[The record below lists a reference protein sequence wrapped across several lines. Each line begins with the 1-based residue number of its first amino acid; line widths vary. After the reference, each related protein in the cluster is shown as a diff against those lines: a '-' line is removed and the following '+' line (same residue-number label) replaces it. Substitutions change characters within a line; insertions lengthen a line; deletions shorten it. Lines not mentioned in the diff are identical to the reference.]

1 MQLHGSICALVTPFD
16 ACEQLDLHALD
27 RLLDWH
33 LASGTHG
40 LVLAGSTGEAAL
52 LDDDEYRLLIAHSVL
67 RMAGRMPIIAGIGS
81 PSTRKTLDYARI
93 AAEAGADAVLAV
105 TPYYVR
111 PTQHGLI
118 AHYLHLAVESVL
130 PIILYNV
137 PGRTGCDL
145 LPNTV
150 AALAAHPNIIGIKEA
165 SAEPERMAALL
176 MLQSANFAV
185 LSGDDPTA
193 LHAMNAGAKGT
204 ISVAAN
210 VAPRAFALM
219 CESAL
224 SAHPATHMAA
234 VELNTKLRGLYAVLG
249 LESNPIPAKWAL
261 HRLGHIDAIHRLPLT
276 PLSAQHHDAID
287 ECLAAL
293 ASIDA
298 APAS

>member
-16 ACEQLDLHALD
+16 AREQLDFPALD

-52 LDDDEYRLLIAHSVL
+52 LDDDEYRMLIAHAAA
-67 RMAGRMPIIAGIGS
+67 RIAGRMPVIAGIGS
-81 PSTRKTLDYARI
+81 PCTKKSLAYALI
-93 AAEAGADAVLAV
+93 AANAGADAVLAV

-111 PTQHGLI
+111 PPQRGLI
-118 AHYLHLAVESVL
+118 AHYLHLAAESAL

-145 LPNTV
+145 LPETV
-150 AALAAHPNIIGIKEA
+150 AALAAHPRIIGVKEA
-165 SAEPERMAALL
+165 RPEPERMAALL
-176 MLQSANFAV
+176 LLQSPEFAV

-193 LHAMNAGAKGT
+193 RHAMSAGAKGT

-210 VAPRAFALM
+210 VAPRAFAQL
-219 CESAL
+219 CERAL
-224 SAHPATHMAA
+224 SARPASRMSAA
-234 VELNTKLRGLYAVLG
+234 ELDANLRRLYDVLA

-261 HRLGHIDAIHRLPLT
+261 HRLGYLDAIHRLPLT

-287 ECLAAL
+287 QCLAAL
-293 ASIDA
+293 ASLDA
-298 APAS
+298 ALAG

>member
-16 ACEQLDLHALD
+16 AREQLDFLALD

-52 LDDDEYRLLIAHSVL
+52 LDDDEYRVLIAHAVQRVS
-67 RMAGRMPIIAGIGS
+67 GRIPVIAGIGS
-81 PSTRKTLDYARI
+81 PSTRKSVAYARI

-118 AHYLHLAVESVL
+118 AHYLHLAVASPL

-145 LPNTV
+145 LPETV
-150 AALAAHPNIIGIKEA
+150 AALATHPRIVGVKEA
-165 SAEPERMAALL
+165 RSEPERMAALL
-176 MLQSANFAV
+176 KLQSPDFAV

-193 LHAMNAGAKGT
+193 LHAMLAGAKGT

-210 VAPRAFALM
+210 VAPRAFAVL
-219 CESAL
+219 CERAASANE
-224 SAHPATHMAA
+224 ATRLTAEDLDRALH
-234 VELNTKLRGLYAVLG
+234 ELYLVLG

-261 HRLGHIDAIHRLPLT
+261 HRLGYLDAIHRLPLT
-276 PLSAQHHDAID
+276 PLSAQHHAAID
-287 ECLAAL
+287 HCLAAL
-293 ASIDA
+293 ASLDA
-298 APAS
+298 ALAG

>member
-16 ACEQLDLHALD
+16 AREQLDFLALD

-52 LDDDEYRLLIAHSVL
+52 LDDDEYRALIAHAVQRVS
-67 RMAGRMPIIAGIGS
+67 GRIPVIAGIGS
-81 PSTRKTLDYARI
+81 PSTRKSVAYARI

-118 AHYLHLAVESVL
+118 AHYLHLAVASPL

-145 LPNTV
+145 LPETV
-150 AALAAHPNIIGIKEA
+150 AALATHPRIVGVKEA
-165 SAEPERMAALL
+165 RSEPERMAALL
-176 MLQSANFAV
+176 KLQSPDFAV
-185 LSGDDPTA
+185 LSGDDTTA
-193 LHAMNAGAKGT
+193 LHAMLAGAKGT

-210 VAPRAFALM
+210 VAPRAFAAL
-219 CESAL
+219 CERAASANE
-224 SAHPATHMAA
+224 ATRLTAQDLDRALH
-234 VELNTKLRGLYAVLG
+234 ELYRVLG

-261 HRLGHIDAIHRLPLT
+261 HRLGYLDAIHRLPLT
-276 PLSAQHHDAID
+276 PLSAQHHAAID
-287 ECLAAL
+287 HCLAAL
-293 ASIDA
+293 ASLDA
-298 APAS
+298 ALAG

>member
-16 ACEQLDLHALD
+16 AREQLDFPALD

-33 LASGTHG
+33 FASGTHG

-52 LDDDEYRLLIAHSVL
+52 LDDDEYRALLVHAV
-67 RMAGRMPIIAGIGS
+67 RRVAGRIPVIAGIGS
-81 PSTRKTLDYARI
+81 PGTRKSLAYARI
-93 AAEAGADAVLAV
+93 AAEARADAVLAV

-118 AHYLHLAVESVL
+118 AHYLHLAAESPL

-145 LPNTV
+145 LPETV
-150 AALAAHPNIIGIKEA
+150 AALAGHPRIVGVKEA
-165 SAEPERMAALL
+165 RSEPERMAALL
-176 MLQSANFAV
+176 KLQSADFAI

-193 LHAMNAGAKGT
+193 LHAMLAGAKGT

-210 VAPRAFALM
+210 VAPRAFAAL
-219 CESAL
+219 CERAASANAATRL
-224 SAHPATHMAA
+224 SAEDLDRA
-234 VELNTKLRGLYAVLG
+234 LQDLYRVLG

-261 HRLGHIDAIHRLPLT
+261 HRLGCLDAIHRLPLT
-276 PLSAQHHDAID
+276 PLSAQHHAAID
-287 ECLAAL
+287 HCLAAL
-293 ASIDA
+293 ASLDA
-298 APAS
+298 ALAG

>member
-16 ACEQLDLHALD
+16 AREQLDFPALD

-52 LDDDEYRLLIAHSVL
+52 LDDDEYRALIAHAVT
-67 RMAGRMPIIAGIGS
+67 RVAGRVPVIAGIGS
-81 PSTRKTLDYARI
+81 PSTRKSLDYACI
-93 AAEAGADAVLAV
+93 AGEARADAVLAV

-118 AHYLHLAVESVL
+118 AHYLHLAVASPL

-145 LPNTV
+145 LPETV
-150 AALAAHPNIIGIKEA
+150 AALAAHPRIIGVKEA
-165 SAEPERMAALL
+165 RPEPERMAALL
-176 MLQSANFAV
+176 KLQSPEFAV

-193 LHAMNAGAKGT
+193 LHAMLAGAKGT

-210 VAPRAFALM
+210 VAPRAFAVL
-219 CESAL
+219 CEHAL
-224 SAHPATHMAA
+224 SAHAATRLVAA
-234 VELNTKLRGLYAVLG
+234 DLDAALGDLYRVLG

-261 HRLGHIDAIHRLPLT
+261 HRLGYLEAVHRLPLT
-276 PLSAQHHDAID
+276 PLSAQHHDTI
-287 ECLAAL
+287 EQCLAAL
-293 ASIDA
+293 ASTDA
-298 APAS
+298 SLAD